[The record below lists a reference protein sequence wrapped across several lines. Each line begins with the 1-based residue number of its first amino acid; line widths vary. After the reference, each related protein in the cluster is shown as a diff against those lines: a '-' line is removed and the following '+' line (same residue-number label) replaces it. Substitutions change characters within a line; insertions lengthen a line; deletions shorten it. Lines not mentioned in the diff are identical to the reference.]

1 MKTVLLATE
10 AMRTRFEL
18 VLEGER
24 EDQLLAAGEAALAEI
39 ESVEKQLS
47 AYDPESDLWA
57 INAEGARRPVRVRPT
72 TLAFLR
78 EAKELTQRTEGA
90 FDPTIGALIT
100 LWRGEQEPTEESVAQ
115 ALSQTGWGN
124 ILLDEDNNSVALAL
138 PGVRLDP
145 GAIGK
150 GWALD
155 RARDILEEAGVT
167 RALLHGGTSSVVAL
181 GEGWRVAVVDGP
193 VVTLSNQSLG
203 VSAPS
208 GRWAVFG
215 ERRYGHVL
223 SPKTGWPVETTAW
236 AAVIAP
242 TATVADALSTALL
255 VRGAGEWEEGNG
267 EGCHTLLPGDVII
280 NNTGEMK

>member
-10 AMRTRFEL
+10 AMRCRFEL
-18 VLEGER
+18 VLEGDSEER
-24 EDQLLAAGEAALAEI
+24 LVAAGEEALAEI
-39 ESVEKQLS
+39 EAVERQLS
-47 AYDPESDLWA
+47 AYDPESELWA
-57 INAEGARRPVRVRPT
+57 VNALAGKGPVRVRPT
-72 TLAFLR
+72 TLAFLE
-78 EAKELTQRTEGA
+78 EARALTEQTAGA
-90 FDPTIGALIT
+90 FDPTIGALIA
-100 LWRGEQEPTEESVAQ
+100 LWRGSEEPTDESVAQ
-115 ALSQTGWGN
+115 ALARTGWQGV
-124 ILLDEDNNSVALAL
+124 LLDHETNSITLAREGL
-138 PGVRLDP
+138 RLDP

-181 GEGWRVAVVDGP
+181 GEGWKVQIGGGP
-193 VVTLSNQSLG
+193 TLTLSNQSLG

-223 SPKTGWPVETTAW
+223 DPRTGWPVGARAW

-242 TATVADALSTALL
+242 TATQADALSTALL
-255 VRGAGEWEEGNG
+255 VRGEGAWP
-267 EGCHTLLPGDVII
+267 GCHTFLPEDVTLG
-280 NNTGEMK
+280 NTGEMK

>member
-1 MKTVLLATE
+1 MKQVLLSVE
-10 AMRTRFEL
+10 AMRCRFEL

-24 EDQLLAAGEAALAEI
+24 EEQLLAAGEAALAEI
-39 ESVEKQLS
+39 EAVEQQLS

-57 INAEGARRPVRVRPT
+57 INAEGARQPVRVRPT
-72 TLAFLR
+72 TLAFLE
-78 EAKELTQRTEGA
+78 EAKALTERTKGA
-90 FDPTIGALIT
+90 FDPTIGALIA
-100 LWRGEQEPTEESVAQ
+100 LWRGDQEPTQERIAL
-115 ALSQTGWGN
+115 ALSQTGWEN
-124 ILLDEDNNSVALAL
+124 VVLDHDNHTVALAV
-138 PGVRLDP
+138 PGLRLDP
-145 GAIGK
+145 GAMGK

-155 RARDILEEAGVT
+155 RARETLEEAGVT

-181 GEGWRVAVVDGP
+181 GEGWRVGIADGP
-193 VVTLSNQSLG
+193 VITLSNQALG

-223 SPKTGWPVETTAW
+223 DPTTGWPAEAGAW

-242 TATVADALSTALL
+242 TATQADALSTALL
-255 VRGAGEWEEGNG
+255 VRGEGTW
-267 EGCHTLLPGDVII
+267 EGCHTFLPTDVKE

>member
-10 AMRTRFEL
+10 AMHTRFEL

-39 ESVEKQLS
+39 DEVERQLS
-47 AYDPESDLWA
+47 AYDSGSDLWA
-57 INAEGARRPVRVRPT
+57 INAEAAQRPVRVRPT

-78 EAKELTQRTEGA
+78 EAKELTQRTDGA
-90 FDPTIGALIT
+90 FDPTIGALIA
-100 LWRGEQEPTEESVAQ
+100 LWRGDEEPNEESVAH
-115 ALSQTGWGN
+115 ALSQTGWEN
-124 ILLDEDNNSVALAL
+124 IVLDDDNNSVARVLW
-138 PGVRLDP
+138 GVRLDP

-181 GEGWRVAVVDGP
+181 GEGWKVALAEGP
-193 VVTLSNQSLG
+193 TLTLSNQCLG

-208 GRWAVFG
+208 GRWTVFG
-215 ERRYGHVL
+215 QRRYGHVL
-223 SPKTGWPVETTAW
+223 NPKTGWPVEATAW

-255 VRGAGEWEEGNG
+255 VRGEGNW
-267 EGCHTLLPGDVII
+267 EGCHTLLPGDVIL
-280 NNTGEMK
+280 NNTGEMR